1 MKPPQG
7 HAWHQARCPAGSA
20 PRGSAPHCCP
30 GEPAFYFRARSGP
43 RASRGLR
50 GPPGASRTWLLL
62 CFSAVGPRGRRL
74 PWPAGCAPT
83 EGSVSRGAPRRPSA
97 FRGRRGGL
105 AEGHRASPG
114 QTARGGSPS
123 AGTRPPS
130 PALST
135 APPTRRAPGSAAS
148 ALPCP
153 PSGQLAWAS
162 LTSLLPRATG
172 EKGRES
178 RPGRPP
184 ARWRHTWAHRL
195 ALLSSPNP
203 NTSSAQVTD
212 SVSASGSRG
221 PRRDR
226 GRRPARSA
234 VGAWPRSTSSR
245 GSRLPV
251 SQVGGLPAD
260 PFPRPPPRTVH
271 MPAPPDQTPPSQI
284 LAGSGKGFVRPG
296 WPWWGPQR
304 CHLTTAPWRGGGPGP
319 REAGPPAA
327 SPQDRPSP
335 PAPPRRRGR
344 VPTDSRRRRFCPQE
358 LTASSPKHC
367 GLRPEEQTL

>member
-1 MKPPQG
+1 MTR
-7 HAWHQARCPAGSA
+7 ASAARAG
-20 PRGSAPHCCP
+20 P
-30 GEPAFYFRARSGP
+30 GEASAGPRLAPGPLPSRLSTQRERPALLSWRAGVLFSSPFRAP
-43 RASRGLR
+43 GLQ

-97 FRGRRGGL
+97 FGGRRGGL

-114 QTARGGSPS
+114 QTARGGGPS

-135 APPTRRAPGSAAS
+135 APPPRRAPGSAAP

-184 ARWRHTWAHRL
+184 ARWRHTWAVPHRL

-226 GRRPARSA
+226 GRQPARSA

-284 LAGSGKGFVRPG
+284 LAGSGKSFVRPG

-319 REAGPPAA
+319 REAGPPAT
-327 SPQDRPSP
+327 SPQDRLSP
-335 PAPPRRRGR
+335 PAPPHRRGR
-344 VPTDSRRRRFCPQE
+344 VPTDSR
-358 LTASSPKHC
+358 H
-367 GLRPEEQTL
+367 